1 VFRVG
6 NKGFENKSDWYVEGD
21 ASSASYPLALA
32 AVTGGKVTV
41 NNCGNESIQGDA
53 AFCRILVC
61 VCACVCVCASSK
73 YDDVA
78 AAVGVVIVAAAL

>member
-1 VFRVG
+1 
-6 NKGFENKSDWYVEGD
+6 
-21 ASSASYPLALA
+21 
-32 AVTGGKVTV
+32 
-41 NNCGNESIQGDA
+41 
-53 AFCRILVC
+53 